1 MGVGSNSSAGRRQRW
16 WSRPAIL
23 LAGAVVAVILFA
35 LVVPLARE
43 AQLSHECVQLGGQL
57 QQSMEDAEPLATGRI
72 VYRCVGPGGQLLD
85 EW

>member
-1 MGVGSNSSAGRRQRW
+1 MGVASNSSAGRRQRG

-23 LAGAVVAVILFA
+23 LAGAVVAAIIVA
-35 LVVPLARE
+35 LVIPLARE
-43 AQLSHECVQLGGQL
+43 AGLSQRCVQLGGQL

-72 VYRCVGPGGQLLD
+72 VYRCVSPGGQLLD